1 MERFFVPFNV
11 FIILLNAAAYFFY
24 HWNYFNFVSR
34 QRQMPG
40 LRTRAVIL
48 FFGLNYMAFVV
59 FGVLEFHLIM
69 NWLCFAVLLF
79 GETMFY
85 TDRDR
90 HCTLFSTLTGIIYG
104 LAINILCRSAIAI
117 ITGQSLQA
125 FDNHI
130 SSSQNLKAI
139 PVFLGFVLAGFTM
152 QVLSR
157 ARFQGYLRL
166 IMKYRR
172 RLGFLLELLTCLF
185 FYLFLNL
192 LVYSTDANN
201 LLLKGWSIKSSLFS
215 MMGFAIGIWY
225 TWRICVMAEYREK
238 NRSMEQELE
247 IYRQEEPRLLQKAIR
262 DPLTGLYNRQH
273 ALDVGSDML
282 CRETSITVCFVDLDG
297 LKKMNDQYGHAEGD
311 RYIRTVIGQL
321 RHACRSGKDMRFRYG
336 GDEFLLLFP
345 EAPVSIVESRMEEI
359 LCMLTEQGRTER
371 FQGPL
376 SFSYGVID
384 GQGFSDF
391 AELVQAADK
400 KMYMQKKEK
409 HRARK

>member
-1 MERFFVPFNV
+1 M
-11 FIILLNAAAYFFY
+11 LNGAAYFFY

-48 FFGLNYMAFVV
+48 FFIINYMAFVV
-59 FGVLEFHLIM
+59 FGALEFHLVM

-79 GETMFY
+79 GETMYY
-85 TDRDR
+85 TDRDW

-104 LAINILCRSAIAI
+104 LAINILCRNAIAI

-130 SSSQNLKAI
+130 SSPQNLKAI

-166 IMKYRR
+166 IMDYRR
-172 RLGFLLELLTCLF
+172 RMRFLLELLTCLF

-192 LVYSTDANN
+192 LIYSTDANN
-201 LLLKGWSIKSSLFS
+201 LLLKGWSIKSGLFS

-225 TWRICVMAEYREK
+225 TWRTCVMAEYQK
-238 NRSMEQELE
+238 MNQSMEQELE
-247 IYRQEEPRLLQKAIR
+247 TYRQEEPRLLQKALR

-273 ALDVGSDML
+273 AVDVGTDML
-282 CRETSITVCFVDLDG
+282 SRGIPITICFVDLDE
-297 LKKMNDQYGHAEGD
+297 LKKMNDRYGHAEGD
-311 RYIRTVIGQL
+311 RYIRTVTGQL
-321 RHACRSGKDMRFRYG
+321 RHACRSGKDMLFRYG

-345 EAPVSIVESRMEEI
+345 EAAVSIVESRMEEI
-359 LCMLTEQGRTER
+359 LSILAEQGRTER
-371 FQGPL
+371 FQSPL

-384 GQGFSDF
+384 GEDFSDF

-409 HRARK
+409 HRVRK